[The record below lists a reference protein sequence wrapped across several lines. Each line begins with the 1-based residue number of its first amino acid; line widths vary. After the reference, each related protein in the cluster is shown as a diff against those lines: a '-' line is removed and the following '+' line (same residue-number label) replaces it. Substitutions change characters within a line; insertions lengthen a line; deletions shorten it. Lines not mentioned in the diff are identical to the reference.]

1 VCAYSRSSIFNDSQ
15 PCWSTTTTEK
25 RPSSRG
31 RRGAGP
37 RQIALFTKA
46 LGPGHPQLPYLDFAL
61 GEARDRE
68 RPYGEAK
75 VSLDALAMSRKLTGK
90 NDLYTIAPGSNSAS
104 TISSPSPGWPNPAV
118 AVHAN
123 TWSPSAARAKPAPR
137 SQERARWRHIDARF
151 HQRRGNV
158 PNGLAT
164 LGCLRDPPWTLW
176 RILCIS
182 ASTSWKLSFE
192 RRSLRSS
199 GGTEYL

>member
-1 VCAYSRSSIFNDSQ
+1 VRILQIVNFQRLPTLLEHHYNRKTSELQGKARRWAATDCGSS
-15 PCWSTTTTEK
+15 PK
-25 RPSSRG
+25 RWAR
-31 RRGAGP
+31 
-37 RQIALFTKA
+37 
-46 LGPGHPQLPYLDFAL
+46 HPQLPYLDFAL
-61 GEARDRE
+61 GEARDGE